1 MHTKTFSTWVYI
13 LYTMHLVYSNIR
25 QQLFVYDVD
34 TASPTT
40 EFPVSRYTRLSKYNG
55 TPLARNNQRGVVIVV
70 ELELK
75 LEEVLCV
82 NRDKNNHLKKI
93 TVQEFYEVLET
104 IRLVRCNLSN

>member
-55 TPLARNNQRGVVIVV
+55 TPLARNNQRGVVIIV
-70 ELELK
+70 ELEVVLVLK
-75 LEEVLCV
+75 SSEVLYV
-82 NRDKNNHLKKI
+82 NRDKNNRFGV
-93 TVQEFYEVLET
+93 TMQEYAVL
-104 IRLVRCNLSN
+104 